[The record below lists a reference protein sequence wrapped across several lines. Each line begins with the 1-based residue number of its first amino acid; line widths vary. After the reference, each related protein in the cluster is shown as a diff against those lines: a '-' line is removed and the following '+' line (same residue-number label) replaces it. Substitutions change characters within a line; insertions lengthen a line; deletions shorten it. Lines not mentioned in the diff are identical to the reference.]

1 MTIDPGAGAGRDASH
16 GAALEPRQAETVGPD
31 AAGDGLRE
39 GLDVPDPDL
48 AEEYAESAGIDPAPD
63 QVDAYLELEGEAPLG
78 EERPLEEPVEQALR
92 HHRDSDR

>member
-16 GAALEPRQAETVGPD
+16 GAALPADLAGEET
-31 AAGDGLRE
+31 LR
-39 GLDVPDPDL
+39 GGVDVPDPDL

-92 HHRDSDR
+92 HDRES

>member
-16 GAALEPRQAETVGPD
+16 GGALEPDPAGTDEVRQ
-31 AAGDGLRE
+31 
-39 GLDVPDPDL
+39 GLDVPDPEL

-63 QVDAYLELEGEAPLG
+63 QVDAYLELEGEPPLG

-92 HHRDSDR
+92 HHRRSDEQDR

>member
-1 MTIDPGAGAGRDASH
+1 MTIDPGAGAGRDATH
-16 GAALEPRQAETVGPD
+16 GAAIEPD
-31 AAGDGLRE
+31 ALSTDGASDGLRE

-78 EERPLEEPVEQALR
+78 EERPLEEPVEQARR
-92 HHRDSDR
+92 HDRES

>member
-16 GAALEPRQAETVGPD
+16 GAALPPD
-31 AAGDGLRE
+31 PVSSEGLRE

-48 AEEYAESAGIDPAPD
+48 AEEYAECAGIDPAPD
-63 QVDAYLELEGEAPLG
+63 QVDAYLELEGEPPLG

-92 HHRDSDR
+92 HDRDT